1 MISKVLVAAV
11 RVYQFTIS
19 PLLPPACRFY
29 PSCSEY
35 TARAIAAHGPLWGI
49 WLGARRLLRCNPW
62 HEGGVDMV
70 PDRRPTLPFFKAH
83 ASCAAAAKGHSH

>member
-1 MISKVLVAAV
+1 MIGKVFIAAV
-11 RVYQFTIS
+11 RVYQFAIS
-19 PLLPPACRFY
+19 PLLPPSCRFY

-35 TARAIAAHGPLWGI
+35 TARAIAAHGPFWGV

-70 PDRRPTLPFFKAH
+70 PEVRPALPFSKIH
-83 ASCAAAAKGHSH
+83 NPCTPAAGRHSH